1 MPELPQTTLPF
12 HLDVAADA
20 EARARIA
27 SLDAAAERVTA
38 SVNGCPVVFRRFGEG
53 PVLVLLH
60 GGHGSWLHWVR
71 NIEALSRKHT
81 LLVADMPGYG
91 DSGLPEGEQTLD
103 LIVDTL
109 AAAIDQLVGEG
120 TRYDI
125 AGFSFGGLVA
135 ATLATRRPAVR
146 RVALL
151 GPGGHGT
158 PRRERLG
165 MLNWKD
171 LPSGEERDAR
181 LHHNLAAL
189 MLHEV
194 AAIDAMA
201 LALHRDA
208 CVKTRYR
215 SKNLSRRGALLPAL
229 LTLAQ
234 HKVPVMLVWGEHDV
248 TAVPSQAGPAM
259 LPAPR
264 RPNWWWCPTPGTGC
278 NTSRPTPPTA
288 CCRAGWPERS
298 PARRSSIQ
306 LSCRR

>member
-1 MPELPQTTLPF
+1 MSDLPETTLPF
-12 HLDVAADA
+12 HLDAAADTA
-20 EARARIA
+20 ARGHLAA
-27 SLDAAAERVTA
+27 LDAAAERVTA
-38 SVNGCPVVFRRFGEG
+38 TVNGCPVVFRRFGKG
-53 PVLVLLH
+53 PALVLLH

-81 LLVADMPGYG
+81 LLIADMPGYG
-91 DSGLPEGEQTLD
+91 DSGVPGGEQTLD

-109 AAAIDQLVGEG
+109 AAAIDQLLGEG
-120 TRYDI
+120 EQYDI

-135 ATLATRRPAVR
+135 ATLATRRTTVR
-146 RVALL
+146 RVVLL

-165 MLNWKD
+165 MLNWRD

-194 AAIDAMA
+194 AAIDAVA
-201 LALHRDA
+201 LALHRDS

-229 LTLAQ
+229 EKLAERQ
-234 HKVPVMLVWGEHDV
+234 VPVLLVWGEHDV

-259 LPAPR
+259 LAGAPQAELVVV
-264 RPNWWWCPTPGTGC
+264 PN
-278 NTSRPTPPTA
+278 
-288 CCRAGWPERS
+288 AGHWLQYEAAEAADRLLVDWL
-298 PARRSSIQ
+298 A
-306 LSCRR
+306 

>member
-1 MPELPQTTLPF
+1 MSDLPETTLSF
-12 HLDVAADA
+12 HPDAAADA
-20 EARARIA
+20 AARAHIA
-27 SLDAAAERVTA
+27 DLDATAERVTA
-38 SVNGCPVVFRRFGEG
+38 TVNGCPVVFRRFGQG

-71 NIEALSRKHT
+71 NLAALSARHT

-109 AAAIDQLVGEG
+109 AAALDQLPGDGE
-120 TRYDI
+120 RYDI

-135 ATLATRRPAVR
+135 ATLAARRPAVR

-158 PRRERLG
+158 PRRDRLG
-165 MLNWKD
+165 MLNWRD

-194 AAIDAMA
+194 AAIDALA
-201 LALHRDA
+201 LALHRDS

-229 LTLAQ
+229 QTLAER
-234 HKVPVMLVWGEHDV
+234 KVPVLLVWGEHDV
-248 TAVPSQAGPAM
+248 TALPSKAGPAM
-259 LPAPR
+259 LAGAPQAELVVV
-264 RPNWWWCPTPGTGC
+264 PN
-278 NTSRPTPPTA
+278 
-288 CCRAGWPERS
+288 AGHWLQYEAAEAADRLLIDWL
-298 PARRSSIQ
+298 A
-306 LSCRR
+306 